1 MRFPIFVMAL
11 MLSFG
16 AHAEPAKAESMQP
29 MQHMM
34 AGDDCPTMHKK
45 DNCPTKH
52 KKDDCPTMQKNMEKC
67 RHEGMHAPSA
77 ACMYEGKL
85 YSEGAVLKM
94 PDGVYRC
101 ASQPTSEEGNSQAV
115 WVPASSKPAKMSGQR
130 FAQ

>member
-1 MRFPIFVMAL
+1 MRFSIFVVAL

-16 AHAEPAKAESMQP
+16 AQANDPHAEHTESVQP

-34 AGDDCPTMHKK
+34 GGDDCPTMHKK
-45 DNCPTKH
+45 D
-52 KKDDCPTMQKNMEKC
+52 DCPTMHKDKEKC
-67 RHEGMHAPSA
+67 RHGGMHAPAA
-77 ACMYEGKL
+77 ACLYEGKL

-101 ASQPTSEEGNSQAV
+101 ASQPTPEECHSQAV